1 MRPCILDAMKIVILH
16 DDVPPDARPDELD
29 VYVQVEAVA
38 GALRTLGHEPVAMP
52 LTLNLLDGRER
63 LRRLRPDMVFNLVEA
78 LGGQGRLIHLAPAL
92 VESLG
97 IPLAG
102 ASSAAMFVTSS
113 KTVCKQ
119 MLAHAGIDTPGWVS
133 AEYRAAFIP
142 GRYII
147 KSVWEEAS
155 VGLSDDSIVNAS
167 TTDDLLREMGDRVG
181 ALGGEAFAEQYIDG
195 REFNLSVL
203 AGPNG
208 PEVLPPAEIDFVDYA
223 PDKPRI
229 VSYAAKWDEQ
239 SFEYHHTPRRFDF
252 PPEDRAL
259 LNRLS
264 AMARRA
270 WIALGLHGWARVDFR
285 VDSAGRPLVLEVN
298 ANPCL
303 SPDAGFAA
311 AVHRAGLSFEQAV
324 ARVLADPAQ
333 PARANR
339 ATEKARYAAIS

>member
-1 MRPCILDAMKIVILH
+1 MLGGMKIVILH

-52 LTLNLLDGRER
+52 LTLNLLDASQR
-63 LRRLRPDMVFNLVEA
+63 LRRHAPDMVFNLVEA

-92 VESLG
+92 IESLG
-97 IPLAG
+97 ISLAG
-102 ASSAAMFVTSS
+102 AGSAAMFITSS

-119 MLAHAGIDTPGWVS
+119 MLAHAGIDTPRWVS
-133 AEYRAAFIP
+133 ADHRSAFVA

-155 VGLSDDSIVNAS
+155 VGLEDDSIVQVN
-167 TTDDLLREMGDRVG
+167 TVDDLLRELDRRVD

-203 AGPNG
+203 AGPDG

-223 PDKPRI
+223 PGKPRI
-229 VSYAAKWDEQ
+229 INYAAKWDEQ
-239 SFEYHHTPRRFDF
+239 SFEYHHTPRRFNF
-252 PPEDRAL
+252 PPADGTL
-259 LNRLS
+259 LNELS
-264 AMARRA
+264 AIARRA
-270 WIALGLHGWARVDFR
+270 WIALGLHGWVRVDFR
-285 VDSAGRPLVLEVN
+285 VDSTGRPLVLEVN

-311 AVHRAGLSFEQAV
+311 AVQRAGLSFEQAI
-324 ARVLADPAQ
+324 ARVLADPVQ
-333 PARANR
+333 PARAVR
-339 ATEKARYAAIS
+339 AMEQTRDAAIS